1 MSDGQTGPRPPEAG
15 GPHLEQGRG
24 SQGRCGG
31 RDRFSPKLWTTG
43 PAVRSPGT
51 EEPHDSGTPD
61 PRHRWPLGRQPRP
74 ANRPQRPPQRPP
86 PIRPRLPLI
95 PTPTLRWRLCA
106 LLSGWLWG
114 SLLSPKGRLPQPPWT
129 LHAAKLPGSLRLPGE
144 QRGLEAGTRC
154 PSPVHLLNHH
164 TKIHPQTLRQH
175 PGQGRVV
182 FQSLFHSVEV
192 SARAV

>member
-1 MSDGQTGPRPPEAG
+1 MSDAQTGPRPPEAG
-15 GPHLEQGRG
+15 GPHLEQGVG

-31 RDRFSPKLWTTG
+31 RERFSKKLWTTG
-43 PAVRSPGT
+43 PGVRSPGT

-61 PRHRWPLGRQPRP
+61 PRHPWPLGCQPHP
-74 ANRPQRPPQRPP
+74 ANRPRGPPQHT

-114 SLLSPKGRLPQPPWT
+114 SLLLTRSVY
-129 LHAAKLPGSLRLPGE
+129 HSLPGPCTRPNFRALSLSPGE
-144 QRGLEAGTRC
+144 QRAPGGPHLCTCLTVTQRPTPN
-154 PSPVHLLNHH
+154 PS
-164 TKIHPQTLRQH
+164 TH

-182 FQSLFHSVEV
+182 FQRLFHSVQV
-192 SARAV
+192 SASAA